1 MKHLISLKTNQ
12 GIASVEDYQNGR
24 IDRGDTI
31 GVILQTEV
39 IGVVISLDQWNE
51 KWCSERKRKVFNKGC
66 GQAEAL
72 QTLSGLELTRS
83 IVKQNEE
90 DGEYM
95 TAAMR
100 CWQYKKGN
108 LQWYLPSLYELGTI
122 IAYRDELNEVLEMLD
137 ADQFDEDDLGWS
149 SSEGNSWGAWGVYF
163 GYGNFNTFGKFY
175 GFVVMAVSHLVH
187 CNVRNLCLHTMNN
200 NQKMTAFMEIKIEN
214 AKAALKTADE
224 SVKKV
229 LLALLP
235 ELKETEAPRA
245 ANRPI
250 IERVK
255 TFEDA
260 CRELGEDN
268 HLVEQYRVIEENA
281 VFTSDGNDIF
291 TYLKLRII
299 VAALNEGWEPQFT
312 EDEERW
318 YPWFTLWTEEELSG
332 RSDEWKATLHLI
344 STGDYSG
351 DYMGFAFTY
360 SGNSSSFSTAIYC
373 SRLCFKSEALA
384 TYCGKQFTSL
394 WADLNMIKK

>member
-24 IDRGDTI
+24 IDRGDVI

-39 IGVVISLDQWNE
+39 IGVIISLDQWNE
-51 KWCSERKRKVFNKGC
+51 IWCNERKRKVFNKAC
-66 GQAEAL
+66 SEAEAL
-72 QTLSGLELTRS
+72 QTLSGLELTRN
-83 IVKQNEE
+83 IVKKNKE
-90 DGEYM
+90 DGEDM

-122 IAYRDELNEVLEMLD
+122 IAYCDELNEVLEMLD
-137 ADQFDEDDLGWS
+137 ADQFDKDYWGWS
-149 SSEGNSWGAWGVYF
+149 SSEANSESTWYIYF
-163 GYGNFNTFGKFY
+163 GSGNFYNGLKSSIY
-175 GFVVMAVSHLVH
+175 VVRAVSAFSPLQREKSMFTH
-187 CNVRNLCLHTMNN
+187 NEEI
-200 NQKMTAFMEIKIEN
+200 TAFMEIKIEN
-214 AKAALKTADE
+214 AKAALKAADK

-235 ELKETEAPRA
+235 ELKETEAQTA

-268 HLVEQYRVIEENA
+268 HFVEQYHVIVDNGN
-281 VFTSDGNDIF
+281 FTSDGHDFIA
-291 TYLKLRII
+291 YLKLRII
-299 VAALNEGWEPQFT
+299 AAALNEGWKPQFT

-318 YPWFTLWTEEELSG
+318 YPWFTLWTEEELSEK
-332 RSDEWKATLHLI
+332 SDEWKADRHLI
-344 STGDYSG
+344 STGDYSR
-351 DYMGFAFTY
+351 DYAGFSYSLSYTAPSDTY
-360 SGNSSSFSTAIYC
+360 TYAV

-384 TYCGKQFTSL
+384 TYCGKQFISL
-394 WADLNMIKK
+394 WADFNMIKK